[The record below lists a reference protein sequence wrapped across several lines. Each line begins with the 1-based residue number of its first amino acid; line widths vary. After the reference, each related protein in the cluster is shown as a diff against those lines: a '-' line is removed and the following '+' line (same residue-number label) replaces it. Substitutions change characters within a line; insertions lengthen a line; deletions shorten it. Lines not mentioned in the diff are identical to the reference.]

1 MRLILILLFT
11 LPPALSAADS
21 NEGQK
26 KSSTCVACHGQ
37 NGISPNDQ
45 WPNLAGQ
52 KKQYLSEQL
61 KAFKNG
67 TRVNPLMSPIANSLS
82 DQDIQD
88 LVDYF
93 SQLKGP

>member
-1 MRLILILLFT
+1 MLIFT

-26 KSSTCVACHGQ
+26 KSSTCIACHGQ
-37 NGISPNDQ
+37 QGISPNDQ

-52 KKQYLSEQL
+52 KKSYILNQL
-61 KAFKNG
+61 KAFKDG
-67 TRVNPLMSPIANSLS
+67 ARVNAMMNPLANSLS
-82 DQDIQD
+82 DQDMQD
-88 LVDYF
+88 LADYF